1 MVNATSRSLGLG
13 EADRGRSLQR
23 DAGSAGGG
31 RSKSVSAG
39 GDIGAGEASEMGAV
53 AQKQAKAWS
62 DNLRGG
68 GGCPTKGGGSRRGER
83 RENVVTWEE
92 EVRHRSSS
100 LNPVLGTSRAGSGD
114 AGGAGDGTVPDIP
127 ERLGKDERIELLA
140 QERGRGTGGGGVGKG
155 VAMRERLVALL
166 DARGSYPADRRVEIW
181 LKLLQVPEDAAKLL
195 ALSYALTRSYRTVE
209 REKTPLTP
217 CALPANTCQVPAAS
231 TAAAALLSPGTL
243 SPPHLPVSGPPRG
256 PGGEG
261 QVAGSGGDDE
271 RDGRAAGRNAE
282 GACREDRIATA
293 MTRWCK
299 GMCVAEWMPVLV
311 ERLCKIS
318 PSDEAV
324 LELAMACVLT
334 WGDNWLDLWPSPPP
348 RWCAAAEELL
358 RKMDAPL
365 FHYLAHELGLSV
377 GEDVTWLLVSTFL
390 SRCLPVAQ
398 WTHVMDHLLCNPPIM
413 LLSAATAMLLMI
425 RVSLLAATS
434 LQNIAALLRTPN
446 NGVLA
451 SSLLEIAERVHALA
465 AHQRLRLR
473 DDLPSDLSLSS
484 AHEFGS
490 MALDA
495 SVLDSLGKPQ
505 EQLEWQPVWRRALP
519 ALRALGSGRGVE
531 YAPFHRYPARR
542 VEDHLARRRRQEE
555 DESWLRQSCRKDTA
569 LEELKREFVGNR
581 VAERNALRA
590 DLRARLATQGE
601 AEELVRGQ
609 CRELHA
615 RHVVSSQQRL
625 DHAEALR
632 MHASTER
639 EMAVVETQGVVEM
652 IARAC

>member
-1 MVNATSRSLGLG
+1 
-13 EADRGRSLQR
+13 
-23 DAGSAGGG
+23 
-31 RSKSVSAG
+31 
-39 GDIGAGEASEMGAV
+39 
-53 AQKQAKAWS
+53 
-62 DNLRGG
+62 
-68 GGCPTKGGGSRRGER
+68 
-83 RENVVTWEE
+83 
-92 EVRHRSSS
+92 
-100 LNPVLGTSRAGSGD
+100 
-114 AGGAGDGTVPDIP
+114 
-127 ERLGKDERIELLA
+127 
-140 QERGRGTGGGGVGKG
+140 
-155 VAMRERLVALL
+155 
-166 DARGSYPADRRVEIW
+166 
-181 LKLLQVPEDAAKLL
+181 
-195 ALSYALTRSYRTVE
+195 
-209 REKTPLTP
+209 
-217 CALPANTCQVPAAS
+217 
-231 TAAAALLSPGTL
+231 
-243 SPPHLPVSGPPRG
+243 
-256 PGGEG
+256 
-261 QVAGSGGDDE
+261 
-271 RDGRAAGRNAE
+271 
-282 GACREDRIATA
+282 
-293 MTRWCK
+293 
-299 GMCVAEWMPVLV
+299 
-311 ERLCKIS
+311 
-318 PSDEAV
+318 
-324 LELAMACVLT
+324 
-334 WGDNWLDLWPSPPP
+334 
-348 RWCAAAEELL
+348 
-358 RKMDAPL
+358 
-365 FHYLAHELGLSV
+365 
-377 GEDVTWLLVSTFL
+377 
-390 SRCLPVAQ
+390 
-398 WTHVMDHLLCNPPIM
+398 MDHLLCNPPIM
-413 LLSAATAMLLMI
+413 LLSVATAMLLMI

-434 LQNIAALLRTPN
+434 LQNIKALLRTPN

-465 AHQRLRLR
+465 ARQRLRLR
-473 DDLPSDLSLSS
+473 DDLPSDLSLPS
-484 AHEFGS
+484 AHEFGG

-495 SVLDSLGKPQ
+495 RVLDSLGKPQ